1 MEPFNAWNFS
11 LKFSEHDREM
21 SLLPKNID
29 AETSFIAERV
39 TAIARASSQI
49 VVNQTAIPLHEGE
62 GDLLRLVG
70 SECVNRRI
78 DRDWFELSEIFDW
91 KRVADGKVQSG
102 EAALGLQH
110 RRYNL
115 AQAR

>member
-1 MEPFNAWNFS
+1 MKSFNAWNFS

-29 AETSFIAERV
+29 AETGFIVERV

-62 GDLLRLVG
+62 GDVFRLVG
-70 SECVNRRI
+70 SERFNRRI
-78 DRDWFELSEIFDW
+78 DRDRFQLTEIFDLRW
-91 KRVADGKVQSG
+91 VADRKIEVGDAVIG
-102 EAALGLQH
+102 FQH
-110 RRYNL
+110 RR
-115 AQAR
+115 